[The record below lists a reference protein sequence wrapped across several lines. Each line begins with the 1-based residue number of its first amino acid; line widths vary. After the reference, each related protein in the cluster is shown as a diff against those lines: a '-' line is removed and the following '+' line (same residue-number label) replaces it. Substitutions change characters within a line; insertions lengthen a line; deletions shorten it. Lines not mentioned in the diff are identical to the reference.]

1 MRSAPRLPGGAG
13 HPSRLR
19 IAGSEAA
26 QRDALGGRVGRH
38 AVVPAEQAEVG
49 RAPERVV
56 NGQVRAVAEGV
67 AGDDLDRE
75 RHLREGLRRARGA
88 DRQRIQGL
96 DLREG
101 RRHGKKRCKLS
112 DEAHRGQ
119 SPCFL
124 ARRQAAS
131 HAARVPNRQPG
142 AVPLTCGSPISMA
155 FVNPASAADRYDV
168 LVVGSGA
175 AGGHAAYTL
184 AMGGAKVLMIE
195 AGRNYDPVAETPM
208 FQTNAAAPLRG
219 SATPDKP
226 FGFYAATVGGG
237 WEVAGQTTGGATRFA
252 PGPTIPSRAAAT
264 GSDSTGR
271 YPTRTWR
278 RTTTRSRC

>member
-1 MRSAPRLPGGAG
+1 MPTPSLAAASQSRGRDWYFSESMYSSLPGL
-13 HPSRLR
+13 S
-19 IAGSEAA
+19 
-26 QRDALGGRVGRH
+26 
-38 AVVPAEQAEVG
+38 
-49 RAPERVV
+49 
-56 NGQVRAVAEGV
+56 
-67 AGDDLDRE
+67 
-75 RHLREGLRRARGA
+75 LREGLRRARGA

-155 FVNPASAADRYDV
+155 FVNPASVADRYDV

-226 FGFYAATVGGG
+226 FGFYDATVGFDGQSDIGG
-237 WEVAGQTTGGATRFA
+237 PLV
-252 PGPTIPSRAAAT
+252 PGSASYDAAT
-264 GSDSTGR
+264 GQYTINSAG
-271 YPTRTWR
+271 YN
-278 RTTTRSRC
+278 